1 MKLKLRDLKDA
12 RRDTFEELKKLKQL
26 KPVRKTTIN
35 QYWQAKVPGLE
46 KRDKATIKEISLL
59 GKMLSK
65 GKLWISDFT
74 ASAQWANEIR
84 IEFDGTVSRSNQFT
98 DVFKKAVRWTEK
110 KLLEDGI
117 VYLDEFKEKYTAF
130 NGGEPSKSGPMSTH
144 EFEDG

>member
-35 QYWQAKVPGLE
+35 QYWQAKS
-46 KRDKATIKEISLL
+46 TIKEISLL